1 MGQPRFL
8 YFDLGKV
15 LLHFDHGQMCR
26 QLAELAG
33 VSTEE
38 VRSLIFDGELM
49 RSIEIGEID
58 QEELHRLFCVATNSE
73 SQLAEFLHAISSIFS
88 LNVDMVPIVAQLVA
102 ARQPIGILSN
112 TCQAHWDYV
121 SHGRYGII
129 PTLFDVCALSYEVH
143 AVKPERAIYEAAARL
158 AGYEPNEIFFVD
170 DRPENVAGARE
181 AGFESVLYTDVP
193 QFVTDLRKHGF
204 RFNY

>member
-1 MGQPRFL
+1 M
-8 YFDLGKV
+8 
-15 LLHFDHGQMCR
+15 
-26 QLAELAG
+26 
-33 VSTEE
+33 
-38 VRSLIFDGELM
+38 
-49 RSIEIGEID
+49 
-58 QEELHRLFCVATNSE
+58 
-73 SQLAEFLHAISSIFS
+73 
-88 LNVDMVPIVAQLVA
+88 
-102 ARQPIGILSN
+102 
-112 TCQAHWDYV
+112 
-121 SHGRYGII
+121 I

>member
-1 MGQPRFL
+1 MSRPRFL

-33 VSTEE
+33 VPTEE
-38 VRSLIFDGELM
+38 VRSLIFDGDLM
-49 RSIEIGEID
+49 RSIEIGEI
-58 QEELHRLFCVATNSE
+58 QQAELHQLFCAATNSE
-73 SQLAEFLHAISSIFS
+73 PPLAEFLHAISSIFS
-88 LNVDMVPIVAQLVA
+88 LNVEMVPVVAQLVA

-112 TCQAHWDYV
+112 TIQAHWDYI
-121 SHGRYGII
+121 SQGRYGII
-129 PTLFDVCALSYEVH
+129 PTLFDVCTLSYQVH
-143 AVKPERAIYEAAARL
+143 AAKPERAIFEAAARL
-158 AGYEPNEIFFVD
+158 AGYEPGEIFFVD

-181 AGFESVLYTDVP
+181 VGFESVLYTGVP
-193 QFVTDLRKHGF
+193 QFVADLREHGF

>member
-26 QLAELAG
+26 QLADLAG

-38 VRSLIFDGELM
+38 VRSLIFDGELL
-49 RSIEIGEID
+49 RSIETGEIRPK
-58 QEELHRLFCVATNSE
+58 ELHRRFCAATNSE

-121 SHGRYGII
+121 SHGRYGMI

-143 AVKPERAIYEAAARL
+143 AVKPARAIYEAAARL

-193 QFVTDLRKHGF
+193 QFVSDLRKHGF